1 MEISDSYVLYSA
13 IIYSVIIICFQVHQ
27 LITNNLE
34 TSDIFTALCII
45 VISPLLGMALSILI
59 IPIGILLILYG
70 ISKLIYSYNFSVWCY
85 SKFFNTFFK
94 N

>member
-13 IIYSVIIICFQVHQ
+13 IIYSIIIICFQVHQ
-27 LITNNLE
+27 LITNKDLE
-34 TSDIFTALCII
+34 PSDIFIALCII

-70 ISKLIYSYNFSVWCY
+70 ISKVIYSYK
-85 SKFFNTFFK
+85 SKNT
-94 N
+94 